1 MLFRALIQPQRQE
14 LSWSPPTGPV
24 LSSESMHTMR
34 RRQDN
39 IVQSDLETW
48 SSTPSQSGLYIANG
62 ISGLPLGPTSDTV
75 GTDRSKLLP
84 VASPIECSL
93 PPSPLGGVTGGISRT
108 HTVLQ
113 GTISALKPIQ
123 QISGLAL
130 VPGLPNLVGVVLN
143 ISEVVNVS
151 FDAT

>member
-1 MLFRALIQPQRQE
+1 MLSRALIQPERQE
-14 LSWSPPTGPV
+14 MSWSPPAGPGLTSV
-24 LSSESMHTMR
+24 HTMG

-39 IVQSDLETW
+39 VVQSETW
-48 SSTPSQSGLYIANG
+48 PSTSSQSGHYIANG
-62 ISGLPLGPTSDTV
+62 FNDLPLGPTSDAV

-93 PPSPLGGVTGGISRT
+93 PPSPLADATGGISRT

-130 VPGLPNLVGVVLN
+130 VPGLPNLLGVVLN